1 MLPNATRAHSA
12 KAVEQIKMAK
22 PRTRTQGVS
31 TASECQSDL
40 GKTLTIAHATAAT
53 TKPVDRFDLSALVSA
68 RGPREAVYIAPTAQ
82 ASTITPSR
90 RQRPRPRA
98 REPASSSRDST

>member
-1 MLPNATRAHSA
+1 LTVGEELHMVPNATRAHSA
-12 KAVEQIKMAK
+12 KAVEQIRMAK

-68 RGPREAVYIAPTAQ
+68 RGPREAVYSAPTTQ
-82 ASTITPSR
+82 ASTITPQQVATPTTTS
-90 RQRPRPRA
+90 A
-98 REPASSSRDST
+98 

>member
-1 MLPNATRAHSA
+1 MVPNATRAHSA
-12 KAVEQIKMAK
+12 KAVEQIRMAK

-40 GKTLTIAHATAAT
+40 GKTLTIAHATA

-68 RGPREAVYIAPTAQ
+68 RGPREAVSSAPTTQ
-82 ASTITPSR
+82 ASTITPQQVATPTTTS
-90 RQRPRPRA
+90 A
-98 REPASSSRDST
+98 